1 MKIIYGTMSR
11 NSYGLLGWDNEM
23 QMAHCDLNRWSHP
36 IRPLRI
42 LKNWQTNMVRTIAL
56 VLLPALFVRLK
67 MGLNLWNESPNTA
80 LWNGEFYQVMKK
92 QFMDLMVPWETS

>member
-1 MKIIYGTMSR
+1 
-11 NSYGLLGWDNEM
+11 
-23 QMAHCDLNRWSHP
+23 
-36 IRPLRI
+36 
-42 LKNWQTNMVRTIAL
+42 MVRTIAL

-67 MGLNLWNESPNTA
+67 MGLNLWSESPNTA